1 MASVIIIIFKI
12 GESMKTEAEWGFPE
26 VQRLEEMEY
35 SSFSGYGFSFRVM
48 EMS

>member
-12 GESMKTEAEWGFPE
+12 GESMKTEAGWGFPE
-26 VQRLEEMEY
+26 AQRLEEI
-35 SSFSGYGFSFRVM
+35 SFSGYGFPFRVM